1 MVVHKWKAYG
11 HATPDEPLR
20 RAPEWTTQWKIYFS
34 CRRGF
39 MVEYLSWNSSI
50 ALNAIK
56 KSVKWNPHLSLFCLY
71 YKYYFSGLF
80 TNAPANLSETQRRK
94 KNEWWYSKR
103 GNKEFE
109 VLLKLVDKE
118 TFMKGRT
125 DLILLFWSFRMN
137 METKAHK
144 KKIKKKMPRREK
156 KRRKVQTDDGVRNLF
171 KLLLITS
178 IVGRHAIRCLSQNV
192 AWHINPVF
200 NLSNVLVIKNN
211 S

>member
-1 MVVHKWKAYG
+1 MVVHKRKAYS
-11 HATPDEPLR
+11 HAKLDEPLR
-20 RAPEWTTQWKIYFS
+20 RAPEWTTRWKIYLS

-39 MVEYLSWNSSI
+39 MMEYLSWNSSI

-144 KKIKKKMPRREK
+144 KKS
-156 KRRKVQTDDGVRNLF
+156 RK
-171 KLLLITS
+171 
-178 IVGRHAIRCLSQNV
+178 RCL
-192 AWHINPVF
+192 AE
-200 NLSNVLVIKNN
+200 
-211 S
+211 